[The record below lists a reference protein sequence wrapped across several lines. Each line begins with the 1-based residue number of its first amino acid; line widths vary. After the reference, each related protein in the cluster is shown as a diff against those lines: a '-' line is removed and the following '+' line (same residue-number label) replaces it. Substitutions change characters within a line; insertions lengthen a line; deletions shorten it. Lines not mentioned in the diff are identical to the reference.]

1 MSTVKPVRV
10 YQLYVGVDIAA
21 ATFTAAHLRPEAKPS
36 KAVDYQQT
44 PDAFNKFQ
52 QDLLQTGLSASQIL
66 IVMEA
71 TGTYW
76 ITLALFLVQ
85 AGFAVAVI
93 NPMQAHNYAKSLLQR
108 AKTDQL
114 DAQML
119 ARFGQSY
126 KPELWN
132 PPPPVYHQLHQRL
145 AQGAALLDLRQQV
158 RNQLHALSVCP
169 VVVPEVQIRM
179 EELISTF
186 DHQIEVV
193 ETEIQQ
199 TVEQDE
205 NWSNSIKLLQTIP
218 GIGLLTAC
226 WLVVVSLNFTTCE
239 KGESLA
245 HYAGLA
251 PVVRKSGIS
260 VYSPPQV
267 GGGGHTQLRT
277 MLYMAALTASQFN
290 PLIRDFYQRLIGRGK
305 APKVARCAAA
315 RKLVLLAFGIVK
327 SGKPFCADY
336 LAGKGTKETEALPMA
351 H

>member
-1 MSTVKPVRV
+1 MSTANPASA
-10 YQLYVGVDIAA
+10 YQLYVGIDISA
-21 ATFTAAHLRPEAKPS
+21 ATFTAARMRPETKPS

-44 PDAFNKFQ
+44 PDSFYKFQ

-114 DAQML
+114 DAQTL
-119 ARFGQSY
+119 ARFGQSH
-126 KPELWN
+126 KPALWN
-132 PPPPVYHQLHQRL
+132 PPPPIYHELQQRL
-145 AQGAALLDLRQQV
+145 AQRAALSDLRQQV

-169 VVVPEVQIRM
+169 VVVPEVQRRM
-179 EELISTF
+179 EELIRTF
-186 DHQIEVV
+186 DAQIEAV
-193 ETEIQQ
+193 ETEIKQV
-199 TVEQDE
+199 VEQDE
-205 NWSNSIKLLQTIP
+205 NWSASIKLLRTIP

-245 HYAGLA
+245 HYAGLV
-251 PVVRKSGIS
+251 PIVRKSGSS

-267 GGGGHTQLRT
+267 GGGGHTQLRN

-290 PLIRDFYQRLIGRGK
+290 PLIRDFYERLKARGK

-315 RKLVLLAFGIVK
+315 RKLVLLAFAIVK
-327 SGKPFCADY
+327 IGRPFQADY
-336 LAGKGTKETEALPMA
+336 QAGKKAVETLAGEN
-351 H
+351 